1 MREVDEHRAEQ
12 LAKSNK
18 ISYHEVSNKTGDGV
32 DELFQNLAQKIWDSQ
47 KQPVIQTAKVGK
59 GAIS

>member
-1 MREVDEHRAEQ
+1 MLCGLKADLKDMREVDEHRAEQ

-32 DELFQNLAQKIWDSQ
+32 DELF
-47 KQPVIQTAKVGK
+47 
-59 GAIS
+59 